1 MFVIANIAVKNLL
14 QQKAALNGFVQINV
28 LIFGKLLV
36 LNMIYIT
43 MLTMMLNVI
52 IVERFFIVQ
61 FIKIFKNIIFVVKT
75 VVKIGMHRLD
85 HNNQK

>member
-1 MFVIANIAVKNLL
+1 MNIVAKNLL
-14 QQKAALNGFVQINV
+14 QPRVAPNDFVQINV
-28 LIFGKLLV
+28 LIFGKLHV
-36 LNMIYIT
+36 LNMIYII

-61 FIKIFKNIIFVVKT
+61 FIKIFKSIIFVVT
-75 VVKIGMHRLD
+75 SVVKIGTHRLD